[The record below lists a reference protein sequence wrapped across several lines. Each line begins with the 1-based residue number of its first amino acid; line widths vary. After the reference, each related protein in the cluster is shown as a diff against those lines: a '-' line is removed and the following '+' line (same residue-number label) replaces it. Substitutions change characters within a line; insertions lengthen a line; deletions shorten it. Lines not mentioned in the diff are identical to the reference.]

1 VVVGNLAPSELLI
14 DQMGQWL
21 TAVVADGSRRSLAA
35 KVVANKP
42 ADVVDACWTTA
53 GVKIVERQTLDGPGQ
68 CNQLFPVG
76 VPPEYVA
83 GAPIALDVIKCQ
95 LKRIDMSDYKV
106 AFTSQ
111 QRARLSQ
118 IFPKGVCD
126 WSRKGVKQ
134 VKVVPFASFG
144 PSPENLVFDVTDRRR
159 HDDDDDDDDD

>member
-1 VVVGNLAPSELLI
+1 
-14 DQMGQWL
+14 
-21 TAVVADGSRRSLAA
+21 VVAH
-35 KVVANKP
+35 KP

-53 GVKIVERQTLDGPGQ
+53 GVKIVEPQVLFGTGQ
-68 CNQLFPVG
+68 CNVLFPRG

-83 GAPIALDVIKCQ
+83 GAPIELDAIKCQ

-106 AFTSQ
+106 PFTSQ

-126 WSRKGVKQ
+126 WSKRGVQQ

-144 PSPENLVFDVTDRRR
+144 PSPENLLFDITDRRS
-159 HDDDDDDDDD
+159 HDDDDDDDD

>member
-1 VVVGNLAPSELLI
+1 MQP
-14 DQMGQWL
+14 
-21 TAVVADGSRRSLAA
+21 
-35 KVVANKP
+35 
-42 ADVVDACWTTA
+42 
-53 GVKIVERQTLDGPGQ
+53 
-68 CNQLFPVG
+68 LFPVG

-83 GAPIALDVIKCQ
+83 GAPIELDVIKCH

-111 QRARLSQ
+111 QRARLSA

-134 VKVVPFASFG
+134 VKGVPFASFG
-144 PSPENLVFDVTDRRR
+144 PSPENLVFDVTNRRH